1 MADQEPAGLKEQ
13 NEKFKEYKAPEKV
26 YKKWTPNKTAQ
37 GKAFTGVSPMDFYM
51 RQNAAKKAERSKET
65 EQKQSLYKNN
75 MMKAA
80 FTD

>member
-1 MADQEPAGLKEQ
+1 
-13 NEKFKEYKAPEKV
+13 
-26 YKKWTPNKTAQ
+26 
-37 GKAFTGVSPMDFYM
+37 M
-51 RQNAAKKAERSKET
+51 RQSKALAMTLISYTHTHVRACITYMSLTTVRSRFVFALPDAAKKAERSKET